1 LSGEE
6 ELVARIDLPRL
17 GYATSEATVLRWL
30 KAVGESVT
38 SREPLAELASEKAI
52 HVFGAPQSGTLLAA
66 YAPAGAVIEAGE
78 PFAWIGSAG
87 EQAPALTPRIV
98 GWEPAIAPM
107 PTGLQLAARGPE
119 AGAPPPA
126 VSPAR
131 TAPKSDRD
139 VLRSQLRHV
148 TAQRMDAS
156 WRAPKVDLFADV
168 DFTRVQ
174 AHRQALKD
182 QGEEAPSYNI
192 YIAHAAV
199 RAFQDLPH
207 LNLQW
212 REGRLRPLD
221 GIHVGIA
228 VAVGDNLLTVSLKK
242 LAGLGLAEIQRR
254 FKGLIRKAAGMN
266 LSREELFGSSLT
278 VTNLGEFD
286 VTAFTAILNPPEIF
300 ILAIGK
306 VEERPAVRDGRV
318 VPVLQCTF
326 CLSFDHRGV
335 DGAPASRLLQRIK
348 WHMEHFGLEG

>member
-1 LSGEE
+1 M
-6 ELVARIDLPRL
+6 ARIDLPRL

-107 PTGLQLAARGPE
+107 PPGLQLAPRGPE
-119 AGAPPPA
+119 AAPPPS

-139 VLRSQLRHV
+139 LLRSQLRHV

-156 WRAPKVDLFADV
+156 WRAPKVDLFADI

-254 FKGLIRKAAGMN
+254 FKGLIKKALGLN
-266 LSREELFGSSLT
+266 LSHDELFGSSLT
-278 VTNLGEFD
+278 ITNLGEFD
-286 VTAFTAILNPPEIF
+286 VTAFAALLNPPEVF

-306 VEERPAVRDGRV
+306 LEERPVVREGKV
-318 VPVLQCTF
+318 VPGLQCTF
-326 CLSFDHRGV
+326 CLSFDHRAV

-348 WHMEHFGLEG
+348 QHLETFEDSP